1 MSVMDGLDAAV
12 MIRNLELGNKAFTPI
27 IALTANKFNDDEI
40 RYSLQAG
47 MNAYLSK
54 PIEAELMFD
63 TLAGLIKKFD
73 KEKQDGI

>member
-1 MSVMDGLDAAV
+1 
-12 MIRNLELGNKAFTPI
+12 
-27 IALTANKFNDDEI
+27 
-40 RYSLQAG
+40 